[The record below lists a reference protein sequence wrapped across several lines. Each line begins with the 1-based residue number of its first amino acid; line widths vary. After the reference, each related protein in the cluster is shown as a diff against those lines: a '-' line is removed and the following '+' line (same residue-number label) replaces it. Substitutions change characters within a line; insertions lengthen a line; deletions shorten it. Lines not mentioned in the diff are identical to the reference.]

1 MRKVLYILGQLS
13 DSDVEWLIATGSKNR
28 LCAGEVLIN
37 QGTPI
42 TALYFVL
49 DGQLSVRTVCS
60 DRENEIARLGSGEI
74 VGEMSFVDS
83 RPPSATVKALTDST
97 VLAIPRSLLLA
108 KLQQDTEFASR
119 FYHALAIFL
128 ANRLRGMV
136 SLFGYGSEPHITEQ
150 ADADA
155 DELDANVLD
164 NVYLAG
170 SRFDRLL
177 RRLMNN

>member
-1 MRKVLYILGQLS
+1 MRKVLYILGELS
-13 DSDVEWLIATGSKNR
+13 DTDVEWLIATGTKQK
-28 LCAGEVLIN
+28 LDAGQILID

-42 TALYFVL
+42 TTLFIVL
-49 DGQLSVRTVCS
+49 DGQLSVVAVRS
-60 DRENEIARLGSGEI
+60 GRENELAQLGTGEI

-83 RPPSATVKALTDST
+83 RPPSARVKALTPCV
-97 VLAIPRSLLLA
+97 VLAIPRPVLVE
-108 KLQQDTEFASR
+108 KLQQDAEFASR

-136 SLFGYGSEPHITEQ
+136 SSFGYGDDTEIP
-150 ADADA
+150 DENEA
-155 DELDANVLD
+155 DELDDNVLD

-177 RRLMNN
+177 KRLMNA

>member
-1 MRKVLYILGQLS
+1 MRKVLYILGELS
-13 DSDVEWLIATGSKNR
+13 DTDVEWLIATGMKQN
-28 LCAGEVLIN
+28 LDAGQILID

-42 TALYFVL
+42 TTLFIVL
-49 DGQLSVRTVCS
+49 DGQLSVVAVRS
-60 DRENEIARLGSGEI
+60 GRENELARLGTGEI

-83 RPPSATVKALTDST
+83 RPPSARVKALTPSV
-97 VLAIPRSLLLA
+97 VLAIPRPVLVA
-108 KLQQDTEFASR
+108 KLEQDAEFASR

-136 SLFGYGSEPHITEQ
+136 SSFGYGDDTEIP
-150 ADADA
+150 DENDA
-155 DELDANVLD
+155 DELDDNVLD

-177 RRLMNN
+177 KRLMNA